1 MQAGN
6 LPVCT
11 IDLFDEKSKHFW
23 ISSLDGL
30 LFKYPFL
37 ENPHIHNFYALFFIE
52 DAQGEISID
61 QEKIVLNDAKVII
74 SKPRCI
80 NSIDINSRAKGKI
93 VFFDEEFFSLRY
105 NNNNLYQF
113 TFLNREGKSSVRIT
127 EQQSER
133 LMLFL
138 NLLQDEF
145 LLQKSETKKV
155 LRSYLNI
162 LLFELERMFGTT
174 SVSKNQNP
182 KQDKIQQFEKLIDK
196 YFIEKK
202 LPSSYAD
209 LLNVSPNYLNKICK
223 EVTGNTAGDLIRKRV
238 VIEAQRLIHYTHYSI
253 NEIADKLGFENVSY
267 FVTFFKKQT
276 NITPEQYRKVEK

>member
-37 ENPHIHNFYALFFIE
+37 ENPHTHNFYALFFIE